1 MEEDIQNYLLTVMFR
16 VTPCMYH
23 VYWTIKG
30 HNLSLKTDAFLVL
43 AFYFILF
50 YFILILIFNFN
61 YLTQTII
68 YFKSKYSK

>member
-16 VTPCMYH
+16 VTPCIYH

-43 AFYFILF
+43 AFYFIL
-50 YFILILIFNFN
+50 ILIFYFN
-61 YLTQTII
+61 YLTQINI
-68 YFKSKYSK
+68 YFKSKHFK